1 MKKVDTVEND
11 SAILDQATE
20 WTIELNSGEL
30 SQARTE
36 MLHAWLKESPL
47 HEASL
52 LKVSDIWDET
62 KALVAETVTEA
73 KAVSSPRKNAW
84 SFSSGM
90 AVAAV
95 IFVTLIGVLLS
106 DSINLGGNAQ
116 KPLAVIHE
124 TLIGEFKTVILSDS
138 SQVILNTN
146 SRISVAFNEQS
157 ERRRIHLL
165 QGEAYFDVA
174 KDPLRP
180 FIVNVDKREVRAVGT
195 AFNIKSNTRYI
206 EVLVKEGV
214 VDFVDLSKSAEK
226 NESPDRLTAGQILEI
241 ENGSKELSLLLPE
254 KVEKRLS
261 WQTGRVV
268 FEGDKLKDVISE
280 VSRYT
285 KTQFIFSDQ
294 RTESI
299 SVGGSFRI
307 GNVAELLDSIKEG
320 FDVNV
325 EERSDGTIVLSSSNL

>member
-1 MKKVDTVEND
+1 MKKVDAVEND

-20 WTIELNSGEL
+20 WTVELNSGEL
-30 SQARTE
+30 SEARTE

-62 KALVAETVTEA
+62 SALVAET

-84 SFSSGM
+84 SFSSSM

-106 DSINLGGNAQ
+106 DSMNLNGDAQ

-124 TLIGEFKTVILSDS
+124 TLIGEFKTVTLSDS
-138 SQVILNTN
+138 SRVILNTN
-146 SRISVAFNEQS
+146 SRISVVFNEQS

-180 FIVNVDKREVRAVGT
+180 FVVNVDKREVRAVGT

-206 EVLVKEGV
+206 EVLVKEGI
-214 VDFVDLSKSAEK
+214 VDFVDLSKSAEQ
-226 NESPDRLTAGQILEI
+226 NASPDRLTAGQILEI
-241 ENGSKELSLLLPE
+241 ENGSKELSRLLPE

-285 KTQFIFSDQ
+285 KTQFIFSDEKA
-294 RTESI
+294 ESI

-325 EERSDGTIVLSSSNL
+325 EERSDGTIVLSSSSL